1 MRGNGVYAD
10 SEFCAFRTNLPS
22 CTNKR
27 TTPASANGESWLDY
41 GLNSTVHTP

>member
-10 SEFCAFRTNLPS
+10 SKFCTFRTNLL
-22 CTNKR
+22 CTNK
-27 TTPASANGESWLDY
+27 TTPASANGASWVDY